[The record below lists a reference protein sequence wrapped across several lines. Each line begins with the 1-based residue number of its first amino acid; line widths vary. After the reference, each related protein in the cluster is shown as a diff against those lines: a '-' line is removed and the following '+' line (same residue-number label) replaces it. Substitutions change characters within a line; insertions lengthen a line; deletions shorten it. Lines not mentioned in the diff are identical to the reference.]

1 LIHQGNNEAGLKILD
16 KAFNDAEDPVDVLQ
30 LIIDAHLSQGD
41 YPRSIEALLK
51 WCEMEEDALEESAL
65 YQLAMC
71 LDFTNEYDRALDIFT
86 SLTTREPYNPLLWYQ
101 IGAFYLRKNKE
112 DKALQAFEWATLA
125 DENYH
130 PAFFEQGR
138 IHERNERLYDALNA
152 YRQSISEEVPSGYIH
167 FRIGLLELELDAPK
181 EALRQFNTAIA
192 LEDDIDDIYLERAG
206 VYMELEQYAEALSDF
221 RRVWLD
227 EAYGEEDV
235 LDYVECLI
243 ELDDLDEA
251 IRILYDGI
259 DKFPAALQLRLVLS
273 GYLIAIDE
281 LAAAETVLSETL
293 RREPKTL
300 ALFAE
305 YFPELPKIP
314 AVGAILASIQRE
326 DHD

>member
-1 LIHQGNNEAGLKILD
+1 
-16 KAFNDAEDPVDVLQ
+16 
-30 LIIDAHLSQGD
+30 
-41 YPRSIEALLK
+41 
-51 WCEMEEDALEESAL
+51 
-65 YQLAMC
+65 MC

>member
-1 LIHQGNNEAGLKILD
+1 
-16 KAFNDAEDPVDVLQ
+16 
-30 LIIDAHLSQGD
+30 
-41 YPRSIEALLK
+41 
-51 WCEMEEDALEESAL
+51 M
-65 YQLAMC
+65 
-71 LDFTNEYDRALDIFT
+71 
-86 SLTTREPYNPLLWYQ
+86 
-101 IGAFYLRKNKE
+101 RKNKE